1 MKRFSLIAFFLAGSF
16 FLFSQIPEGYY
27 SAAEGLTGE
36 SLKSA
41 LYTVIKGHTEYPYTS
56 SGTDTWDILKE
67 SDKDPEN
74 AANVIL
80 FYTGWSVNGA
90 QEFNNENGWNR
101 EHVWAKSRGDFGTS
115 PGPGT
120 DTHHLRPSDISVNNA
135 RGNRW
140 FDHCVTPYVDGGLE
154 TGCFTSVSSL
164 TWQPRAEVKGD
175 VARMIFYMATRYEGE
190 SGEPDLELIDYLP
203 ADDYTKD
210 PVHAKLSTL
219 LEWHL
224 EDPVSTFEE
233 NRNEVVY
240 GYQHNRNPFVDHPEY
255 VNQIWGSDPGVG
267 IEDVGLDHFRVYP
280 NPAKEM
286 LTIELDKS
294 GEYSIEIYS
303 INGQVL
309 YRGKIIGN
317 THQADL
323 SSIPKGLYML
333 HVWSKDNRF
342 TRKIIRQ

>member
-1 MKRFSLIAFFLAGSF
+1 MKKILLITYLLAGSF
-16 FLFSQIPEGYY
+16 FLFSQIPAGYY
-27 SAAEGLTGE
+27 NAAEGLTGE
-36 SLKSA
+36 ALKSA
-41 LYTVIKGHTEYPYTS
+41 LYTVIKGHTEYPYSS

-67 SDKDPEN
+67 SDRDPDN
-74 AANVIL
+74 ADNVIL
-80 FYTGWSVNGA
+80 FYTGWSVNGP

-175 VARMIFYMATRYEGE
+175 VARMLFYMATRYEGE

-224 EDPVSTFEE
+224 EDPVNTFEE
-233 NRNEVVY
+233 NRNEIVY
-240 GYQHNRNPFVDHPEY
+240 SYQHNRNPFVDHPEY

-267 IEDVGLDHFRVYP
+267 IEKTSNQQLRIYP
-280 NPAKEM
+280 NPSRDIVTITLENAGEYI
-286 LTIELDKS
+286 IELS
-294 GEYSIEIYS
+294 TL
-303 INGQVL
+303 NGQVIHHHEL
-309 YRGKIIGN
+309 NSSSI
-317 THQADL
+317 QLDL
-323 SSIPKGLYML
+323 SSLPKGIYLV
-333 HVWSKDNRF
+333 HVRAAEF
-342 TRKIIRQ
+342 VRIAKIVRQ